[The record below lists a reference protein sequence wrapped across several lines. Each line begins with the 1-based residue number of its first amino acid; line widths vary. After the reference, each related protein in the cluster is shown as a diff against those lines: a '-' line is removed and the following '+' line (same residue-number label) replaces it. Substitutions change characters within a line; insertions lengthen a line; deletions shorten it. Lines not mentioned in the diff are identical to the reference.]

1 MGVHRGNQGILN
13 LNTDPLMAE
22 LASSRIPP
30 SHSLVQ
36 NLRQQVMQGLPFS
49 KMAEADV
56 DFFLSR
62 SREAYFAP
70 KEVIL
75 SPADGA
81 PEFLYLIRQGR
92 VSGRRDIPGIEETAF
107 SLDAGSLFSI
117 GSAFANRPVSTTY
130 SAVDDCFCLL
140 FPVAA
145 MRQLQAQSKPFSD
158 FLSNRIWGLL
168 QESRTALRNSFA
180 SQALADQSLESRLGD
195 LHLKK
200 PLTTGP
206 NTPLREALTLI
217 HEKKVGSILVT
228 EDERTIVGILTRYD
242 VLSRVTLSDL
252 DLNTPISAVMS
263 TGVKTLSVD
272 DTAEM
277 AGLLMSRF
285 NIRHLPILES
295 GRLVG
300 IISERDLFSLQRLS
314 LSNISTSI
322 RATED
327 LQGLKKCAD
336 DIRTFA
342 RNLLGQG
349 VQARQLTALIS
360 HLNDVLTEQ
369 LIAMVASRYQLNHSR
384 FAWIALGSEGRSEQT
399 IATDQD
405 NALVYADEDGEA
417 QRLVYL
423 QFAREVNEALDVC
436 GYPLCKGNIMASN
449 PELCLSQQEWLSRF
463 DRWIEQGNPEDLLKA
478 SIFFDLRALAGNPD
492 LLIPLK
498 ELVRVKAAAI
508 PRFIKLLAE
517 NALNSRVPL
526 NWLGAIEPTE
536 ISGQKIIDLKV
547 QGTALMVDAARI
559 YSLAHGIEAIN
570 TRERLAAVGRALNVP
585 EVESAAW
592 ITAFEFLQTQRLAV
606 QIAEVTMNGN
616 PNAID
621 IDQLNSVDRSIL
633 KESLLKVRSLQQH
646 LQLDYVR

>member
-1 MGVHRGNQGILN
+1 
-13 LNTDPLMAE
+13 
-22 LASSRIPP
+22 
-30 SHSLVQ
+30 
-36 NLRQQVMQGLPFS
+36 
-49 KMAEADV
+49 
-56 DFFLSR
+56 
-62 SREAYFAP
+62 
-70 KEVIL
+70 
-75 SPADGA
+75 
-81 PEFLYLIRQGR
+81 
-92 VSGRRDIPGIEETAF
+92 
-107 SLDAGSLFSI
+107 
-117 GSAFANRPVSTTY
+117 
-130 SAVDDCFCLL
+130 
-140 FPVAA
+140 

-180 SQALADQSLESRLGD
+180 SQALAEQSLESRLGD
-195 LHLKK
+195 LRLKK
-200 PLTTGP
+200 PLTTRP

-217 HEKKVGSILVT
+217 HEKKVGSILIC
-228 EDERTIVGILTRYD
+228 EDEQTIVGILTRYD
-242 VLSRVTLSDL
+242 VLSRVTLSNL
-252 DLNTPISAVMS
+252 DLNTPISSVMS

-285 NIRHLPILES
+285 NIRHLPILDH
-295 GRLVG
+295 GRVVG

-314 LSNISTSI
+314 LSNISSAI
-322 RATED
+322 RAADD
-327 LQGLKKCAD
+327 LPLLKKCAD

-369 LIAMVASRYQLNHSR
+369 LITLTAKRYQLSPSR
-384 FAWIALGSEGRSEQT
+384 FTWIALGSEGRSEQT

-405 NALVYADEDGEA
+405 NALVYADDEDEA
-417 QRLVYL
+417 QRLIYL
-423 QFAREVNEALDVC
+423 QFAREVNEALDAC

-449 PELCLSQQEWLSRF
+449 PDLCLSQQEWLNRF

-478 SIFFDLRALAGNPD
+478 SIFFDLRALAGNAD

-498 ELVRVKAAAI
+498 ELVRVKAAAT

-517 NALNSRVPL
+517 NALNLRVPL
-526 NWLGAIEPTE
+526 NWFGAIEPTE
-536 ISGQKIIDLKV
+536 INNQNIIDLKL

-570 TRERLAAVGRALNVP
+570 TRERLAAVGHALNVP
-585 EVESAAW
+585 ETESAAW

-606 QIAEVTMNGN
+606 QIGEAMINGN

-621 IDQLNSVDRSIL
+621 IGQLNSVDRSIL
-633 KESLLKVRSLQQH
+633 KESLLKVRALQQH

>member
-1 MGVHRGNQGILN
+1 MEEPV
-13 LNTDPLMAE
+13 
-22 LASSRIPP
+22 SSRISP

-36 NLRQQVMQGLPFS
+36 NLRQQVMQSLPFS
-49 KMAEADV
+49 KMATADV
-56 DFFLSR
+56 DYFLNQ
-62 SREAYFAP
+62 SREAYYAP

-75 SPADGA
+75 SPADG
-81 PEFLYLIRQGR
+81 PPSFLYLIRQGR

-107 SLDAGSLFSI
+107 LLDAGSLFSI
-117 GSAFANRPVSTTY
+117 GSAFANRPVSTIY

-140 FPVAA
+140 FPVTA

-180 SQALADQSLESRLGD
+180 SQALAEQSLESRLGD

-217 HEKKVGSILVT
+217 HEKKVGSILIT
-228 EDERTIVGILTRYD
+228 EDEQTIVGILTRYD
-242 VLSRVTLSDL
+242 VLSRVTLSNL

-277 AGLLMSRF
+277 AGLLMSRS
-285 NIRHLPILES
+285 NIRHLPILDR

-314 LSNISTSI
+314 LSNISTAI
-322 RATED
+322 RAADD
-327 LQGLKKCAD
+327 LQGLQKCAD

-369 LIAMVASRYQLNHSR
+369 LIAMVASRYSINHSR

-405 NALVYADEDGEA
+405 NALVYADGEDEA
-417 QRLVYL
+417 QRLIYL
-423 QFAREVNEALDVC
+423 KFAREVNEALDAC

-449 PELCLSQQEWLSRF
+449 PELCLSQQEWLNRF

-478 SIFFDLRALAGNPD
+478 SIFFDLRALAGNAD
-492 LLIPLK
+492 LLAPLK

-536 ISGQKIIDLKV
+536 IHGQKTIDLKL

-559 YSLAHGIEAIN
+559 FSLAYGIEAIN

-585 EVESAAW
+585 EAESAAW

-606 QIAEVTMNGN
+606 QIGEATINSN

-633 KESLLKVRSLQQH
+633 KESLLKVRALQQH

>member
-1 MGVHRGNQGILN
+1 MTGQDAQH
-13 LNTDPLMAE
+13 T
-22 LASSRIPP
+22 SS

-36 NLRQQVMQGLPFS
+36 NLRQQVMQSLPFS

-56 DFFLSR
+56 DFFLKQ

-70 KEVIL
+70 KERIL
-75 SPADGA
+75 APADG
-81 PEFLYLIRQGR
+81 PPQFLYLIRQGR

-107 SLDAGSLFSI
+107 LLDAGSLFSI

-140 FPVAA
+140 FPVTA

-180 SQALADQSLESRLGD
+180 SQALAEQSLESRLGD
-195 LHLKK
+195 LRLKK

-217 HEKKVGSILVT
+217 NEKKVGSILVC
-228 EDERTIVGILTRYD
+228 EDEKTIVGILTRYD
-242 VLSRVTLSDL
+242 VLSRVTLSNLDL
-252 DLNTPISAVMS
+252 DTPISSVMS

-285 NIRHLPILES
+285 NIRHLPILDR

-300 IISERDLFSLQRLS
+300 IISERDLYSLQRLS
-314 LSNISTSI
+314 LSNISSAI
-322 RATED
+322 RAADD
-327 LQGLKKCAD
+327 LSLLKKCAN

-369 LIAMVASRYQLNHSR
+369 LIGLTAKRYQLNPSR

-405 NALVYADEDGEA
+405 NALVYADGEDEA
-417 QRLVYL
+417 QRLIYL
-423 QFAREVNEALDVC
+423 KFAREVNEALDAC

-449 PELCLSQQEWLSRF
+449 PELCLSQQEWLNRF

-478 SIFFDLRALAGNPD
+478 SIFFDLRALAGNAD

-498 ELVRVKAAAI
+498 ELVHVKAAAI

-517 NALNSRVPL
+517 NALNLRVPL
-526 NWLGAIEPTE
+526 NWFGAIEPTE
-536 ISGQKIIDLKV
+536 IDGQEIIDLKL

-570 TRERLAAVGRALNVP
+570 TRERLAAVGHALNVP
-585 EVESAAW
+585 ETESAAW

-606 QIAEVTMNGN
+606 QISETAIKGN

-621 IDQLNSVDRSIL
+621 IRQLNSVDRSIL
-633 KESLLKVRSLQQH
+633 KESLLKVRALQQH